1 MSRIAVVGSS
11 NIDLTF
17 RVPRLPR
24 SGETLPGTDFQIGFG
39 GKGANQAVTAARLG
53 AEVVFVSCVGDDI
66 FGEQLRDHYRREGM
80 DPTHIRVVRETPTGT
95 AGILVDARAANCIVV
110 VPGANAALGV
120 QDIEQAAEAIRSS
133 AVLLCQLETPPEAT
147 LLAFRLARA
156 AGVRT
161 IFNPAPA
168 REVPQQ
174 LWDLVD
180 VLAPNET
187 EAELLTGSSVESIEQ
202 AEQAAGSLLAR
213 GPAAVVLTRG
223 DQGGLVVDASGCRT
237 WAAVPVKAVDPTAA
251 GDAFL
256 GALAVYLAEGQDL
269 DSALQRASEVAALS
283 VTRAGAQASLPTRA
297 EVDAFAGHRNADGH
311 SPSQG

>member
-24 SGETLPGTDFQIGFG
+24 PGETLAGTDFQVGFG

-53 AEVVFVSCVGDDI
+53 AEVVFVSCVGADT
-66 FGEQLRDHYRREGM
+66 FGQQLRDHYRREGI
-80 DPTHIRVVRETPTGT
+80 DLTWIRIVPDTPTGT
-95 AGILVDARAANCIVV
+95 AGILVDAQATNCIVV

-120 QDIEQAAEAIRSS
+120 RDIEQAAEAIRSS
-133 AVLLCQLETPPEAT
+133 AVLLAQLETPVEAT
-147 LLAFRLARA
+147 LLAFQLARA

-168 REVPQQ
+168 RDLPEP
-174 LWDLVD
+174 LWSLVD

-187 EAELLTGSSVESIEQ
+187 EAELLTGQRVESLEQ
-202 AEQAAGSLLAR
+202 AEQAARRLLAR
-213 GPAAVVLTRG
+213 GPGAVVLTRG
-223 DQGGLVVDASGCRT
+223 NQGGLLVDASGCRT
-237 WAAVPVKAVDPTAA
+237 WSAVPVTAVDPTAA

-256 GALAVYLAEGQDL
+256 GALAVYLAEGLQL
-269 DSALQRASEVAALS
+269 DQAVQRAAEVAALS

-297 EVDAFAGHRNADGH
+297 EVAAFVGLRNPDGH
-311 SPSQG
+311 SLSQG